1 MKRSR
6 SRLKKIPEAGASQK
20 LTGFTTLLI
29 AMPMITIFLKKLLD
43 LDYRSESEI
52 KLS

>member
-1 MKRSR
+1 MKRIR
-6 SRLKKIPEAGASQK
+6 SRLKKIPRGGASQK
-20 LTGFTTLLI
+20 LTGSATLLI
-29 AMPMITIFLKKLLD
+29 AMPMKKKKKIFD